1 MDILSF
7 EELKSGKFTNVE
19 SKKRIYVKDFGIEN
33 ANDITSVA
41 SHPTENLV
49 ALSVVSSP
57 KTDNGYVV
65 LLTKDGEFVTKV
77 EVGALPDMVAFT
89 KDGKKLLSANE
100 GEPSDDYSVDPE
112 GSISIIDLSAGV
124 ENLTAKTMTFEGV
137 PLDEKVR
144 VSSKGTTLQQLEPE
158 FITVSDDSKR
168 AYVSLQENNAI
179 ATVDLEKDEIIDVKG
194 LGFKDH
200 SLPGNELDGKR
211 NDKTEIEK
219 LPLLGMY
226 MPDAIDT
233 FTAGGKTYIV
243 TPNEG
248 DARDYEAY
256 SEEASIGDIADQ
268 ITIKCGSL
276 WWLYTRGA

>member
-1 MDILSF
+1 
-7 EELKSGKFTNVE
+7 
-19 SKKRIYVKDFGIEN
+19 
-33 ANDITSVA
+33 
-41 SHPTENLV
+41 
-49 ALSVVSSP
+49 
-57 KTDNGYVV
+57 
-65 LLTKDGEFVTKV
+65 
-77 EVGALPDMVAFT
+77 
-89 KDGKKLLSANE
+89 
-100 GEPSDDYSVDPE
+100 
-112 GSISIIDLSAGV
+112 
-124 ENLTAKTMTFEGV
+124 MTFKGV

-179 ATVDLEKDEIIDVKG
+179 ATVDLENDVIIDVKG

-211 NDKTEIEK
+211 NDKTEIEN
-219 LPLLGMY
+219 LPLLGIY

-268 ITIKCGSL
+268 IQLNADHYEGYTQEELDQLVKDGLFDEMKKTNITTEMGKNEEGKFEALYSYGGRSFSIFDADTMELVYDSGSEFERITAEAL
-276 WWLYTRGA
+276 PEYFNTTNDEIAYDKRSSAKGPEPETVVTGVIDDVTLCLYCARTYKWNHGV